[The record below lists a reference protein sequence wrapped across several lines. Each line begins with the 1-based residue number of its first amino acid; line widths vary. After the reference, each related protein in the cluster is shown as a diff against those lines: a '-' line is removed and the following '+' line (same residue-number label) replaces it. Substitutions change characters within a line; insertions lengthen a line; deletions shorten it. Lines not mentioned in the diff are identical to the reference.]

1 MVDETGFVALSTA
14 APDLPNSLRGI
25 LELEDGLERA
35 RHAAEGKSPGLHVDD
50 VSLDPVIPE
59 PQAIWALALNFQ
71 THIDETGLTTS
82 PDHPQVFM
90 RQPASHVGHMQPLR
104 CPPPDVAQAFEYEG
118 ELAVIIGKSGRHIP
132 VQRALEHVAG
142 YSVYNE
148 GSVREY
154 QRHNRQFG
162 LGKNFEASGSFGPW
176 MVTPD
181 EFGDPYSQTII
192 TRLNGIERQRE
203 GIDHLIFR
211 IEALI
216 QYLST
221 GYRLRPGDVIVCG
234 TPAAMR
240 FDDENS
246 QPCVGGPG
254 AQNANAQRIYMK
266 PGDTCEVEITGIGTL
281 SNPIAADSPAAY
293 SAG

>member
-25 LELEDGLERA
+25 LELEDGLERT

-162 LGKNFEASGSFGPW
+162 LGKNFEASGSF
-176 MVTPD
+176 
-181 EFGDPYSQTII
+181 
-192 TRLNGIERQRE
+192 
-203 GIDHLIFR
+203 
-211 IEALI
+211 
-216 QYLST
+216 
-221 GYRLRPGDVIVCG
+221 
-234 TPAAMR
+234 
-240 FDDENS
+240 
-246 QPCVGGPG
+246 
-254 AQNANAQRIYMK
+254 
-266 PGDTCEVEITGIGTL
+266 
-281 SNPIAADSPAAY
+281 DSILLD
-293 SAG
+293 GL